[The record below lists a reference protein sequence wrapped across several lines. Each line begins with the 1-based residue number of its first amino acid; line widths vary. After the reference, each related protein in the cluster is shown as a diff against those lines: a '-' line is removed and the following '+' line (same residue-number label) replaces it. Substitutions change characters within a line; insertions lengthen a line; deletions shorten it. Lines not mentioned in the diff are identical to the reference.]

1 MRLDLCQ
8 GKQIYYSL
16 ISGIIQEVVL
26 AEKTP
31 LSSQYFLSLQKFV
44 VIERDLVLLP
54 VANSDEVGKIVAQM
68 VM

>member
-1 MRLDLCQ
+1 M
-8 GKQIYYSL
+8 
-16 ISGIIQEVVL
+16 VL

-44 VIERDLVLLP
+44 VIERGLLLLP
-54 VANSDEVGKIVAQM
+54 VANSDEVGKILAQM